1 MPLVPGQV
9 IHGRYRIVTPL
20 SSQGGMS
27 AVYEVMDNTLNVHCA
42 LKEMVPYPGTDG
54 SALPELREQ
63 FRQEARLLAS
73 LRHPNLPRVSDHF
86 EEDGNAYLVMD
97 FVYGRRLDE
106 VIAQEGN
113 RTEDEV
119 LEWARQLIQA
129 LAHCHERGVI
139 HRDVKPQNVIITWQ
153 GQAVLVDFGLAKL
166 VDPDDPRTRTVM
178 RGLGTPEYA
187 PPEQYDTRKGGTD
200 PRTDIY
206 SLGATLYHAL
216 AGQPPPTA
224 TERVVDPAI
233 LTPLR
238 QRRDD
243 VSEVTEQVIAKSM
256 ALRPP
261 YRFQSIAEMHQAL
274 FDSPLPAQVKTQS
287 VAPSEMDTTLLPEPA
302 RSKLSLPWRGI
313 TGLRINRRVGLVVLA
328 AVVAIGVGTVFALRA
343 ASGGSVATATATAT
357 PTARATMTDIP
368 ISAPTATAART
379 PVPTAAIPVVVST
392 AAATLELT
400 TGDRL
405 DPIASGARLTYTLA
419 YSNTGETRA
428 SGVVVTDVLDSNVL
442 FVSASPLPSGGEGRA
457 WHWDVG
463 TLAPGVSGQI
473 VISVTVP
480 CGLGEGTILTN
491 SATIDSQQ
499 TAPLSVTQ
507 DTMVSGSVPACSP
520 PTATPTP
527 VPIPTDTPKPR
538 PRATNTPEPPP
549 TTPPTVPP
557 TPKPTNTPRPSPTGP
572 SEASQS

>member
-9 IHGRYRIVTPL
+9 IHGRYRVL
-20 SSQGGMS
+20 ALRSSQGGMS
-27 AVYEVMDNTLNVHCA
+27 TVYEVMDNTLNVRCA

-63 FRQEARLLAS
+63 FRQEARVLAS

-113 RTEDEV
+113 LTEDEI
-119 LEWARQLIQA
+119 LDWARQLTEA
-129 LAHCHERGVI
+129 LGHCHERGVI

-153 GQAVLVDFGLAKL
+153 GQAILVDFGLAKL

-216 AGQPPPTA
+216 AGQAPPTA

-233 LTPLR
+233 LVPVR
-238 QRRDD
+238 HIRDD
-243 VSEVTEQVIAKSM
+243 ISELTEQVIAKAM

-261 YRFQSIAEMHQAL
+261 YRFQSIAEMYQAL
-274 FDSPLPAQVKTQS
+274 FGSPLPSQVRAQS
-287 VAPSEMDTTLLPEPA
+287 VVPSEMDTTLLPELP
-302 RSKLSLPWRGI
+302 RSRLFRPWMRIRGLKMSRRLGIGLGGI
-313 TGLRINRRVGLVVLA
+313 TFL
-328 AVVAIGVGTVFALRA
+328 AVVGGLLWFNR
-343 ASGGSVATATATAT
+343 ASGGAVPTALATTSAT
-357 PTARATMTDIP
+357 PTVRATMTATRTR
-368 ISAPTATAART
+368 APTETASPTSIPATA
-379 PVPTAAIPVVVST
+379 VPAVVSS
-392 AAATLELT
+392 AAAGLELT
-400 TGDRL
+400 KSDGL
-405 DPIASGARLTYTLA
+405 DPVAAGALLTYTLA
-419 YSNTGETRA
+419 YSNTGEVRA
-428 SGVVVTDVLDSNVL
+428 SEVSITDVLDSNVL
-442 FVSASPLPSGGEGRA
+442 FVSASPLPSGGEGTT
-457 WHWDVG
+457 WYWDVG
-463 TLAPGVSGQI
+463 TLAPGASGQI

-480 CGLGEGTILTN
+480 CGLGEGTVLTN

-499 TAPLSVTQ
+499 TAPLPVTQ
-507 DTMVSGSVPACSP
+507 NTTVSGSVPACSP

-527 VPIPTDTPKPR
+527 VPIPTDTAKPR
-538 PRATNTPEPPP
+538 PRATNTPEPEPTSPP
-549 TTPPTVPP
+549 PSA
-557 TPKPTNTPRPSPTGP
+557 TPKPTNTPRPKPTGP
-572 SEASQS
+572 SEAS